1 MGLRMKNCNIMGGS
15 LKNPF
20 LGGRRGGGGGGGG
33 SSNDGWKM
41 ATGDSQK
48 IKVWWHSAIHWAIET
63 GEMFYKQ
70 LVWAEK

>member
-20 LGGRRGGGGGGGG
+20 LGGRRGGGG

-48 IKVWWHSAIHWAIET
+48 IKVWLHSAIHWAIET